1 MHINSTVEPST
12 IESTEKVTKMD
23 FNTISLLLKY
33 AKGYGHDKIRE
44 AGVSD
49 TEHKICTF
57 LYFHSDAY
65 QDMIANYLMLDK
77 TTVAKA
83 ILSLE
88 ERGLIKRVQNPDNRR
103 KNILNITDAGK
114 ITISD
119 VVGIY
124 DEWLEVISSCLTED
138 EKDQFHDYCKRLLE
152 KAKEINSK

>member
-1 MHINSTVEPST
+1 MTVEYSTVYIST
-12 IESTEKVTKMD
+12 VKVRKKMD

-65 QDMIANYLMLDK
+65 QNMIADSLMLDK

-83 ILSLE
+83 IFPSKNAGLSSIYKT
-88 ERGLIKRVQNPDNRR
+88 LI
-103 KNILNITDAGK
+103 TG
-114 ITISD
+114 
-119 VVGIY
+119 
-124 DEWLEVISSCLTED
+124 
-138 EKDQFHDYCKRLLE
+138 
-152 KAKEINSK
+152 AKTF

>member
-1 MHINSTVEPST
+1 
-12 IESTEKVTKMD
+12 MD

-33 AKGYGHDKIRE
+33 AKRYGHAKIRE

-65 QDMIANYLMLDK
+65 QDMIANSLMLDK
-77 TTVAKA
+77 TTIAKA

-88 ERGLIKRVQNPDNRR
+88 ERGLIKRIQNPDNRR

-114 ITISD
+114 QTITD
-119 VVGIY
+119 VVGVY
-124 DEWLEVISSCLTED
+124 DKWLENIESCLSNE
-138 EKDQFHDYCKRLLE
+138 EKEQFRDFCRRLL
-152 KAKEINSK
+152 KQAKEFSENEEK

>member
-1 MHINSTVEPST
+1 
-12 IESTEKVTKMD
+12 MD
-23 FNTISLLLKY
+23 FITISLLLKY
-33 AKGYGHDKIRE
+33 AKGYGHTKIRE

-65 QDMIANYLMLDK
+65 QNMIANSLMLDK

-88 ERGLIKRVQNPDNRR
+88 ERGLIKRIQNPDNRR

-114 ITISD
+114 QTITD
-119 VVGIY
+119 VVGVY
-124 DEWLEVISSCLTED
+124 DEWLGNIESCLSNE
-138 EKDQFHDYCKRLLE
+138 EKEQFHDYCVRLLE
-152 KAKEINSK
+152 KAKEFVKNEEK

>member
-1 MHINSTVEPST
+1 M
-12 IESTEKVTKMD
+12 
-23 FNTISLLLKY
+23 F
-33 AKGYGHDKIRE
+33 E
-44 AGVSD
+44 AGVAD

-77 TTVAKA
+77 TTIAKA

-88 ERGLIKRVQNPDNRR
+88 ERGLIQRVQNPANRR

-114 ITISD
+114 KTISD

-124 DEWLEVISSCLTED
+124 DEWLEAISSCLTEN
-138 EKDQFHDYCKRLLE
+138 EKEQFHDYCKRMLD
-152 KAKEINSK
+152 KAREINNK

>member
-1 MHINSTVEPST
+1 
-12 IESTEKVTKMD
+12 MD

-33 AKGYGHDKIRE
+33 AKGYGHAKIRE

-49 TEHKICTF
+49 TEHKICAF

-65 QDMIANYLMLDK
+65 QDMIANSLMLDK

-88 ERGLIKRVQNPDNRR
+88 ERGLISRLQNPDNRR

-114 ITISD
+114 EKISD

-124 DEWLEVISSCLTED
+124 DEWLEKIEFCLSD
-138 EKDQFHDYCKRLLE
+138 AEKKQFHDYCIRLLE
-152 KAKEINSK
+152 RAKEISGK

>member
-1 MHINSTVEPST
+1 MEF
-12 IESTEKVTKMD
+12 D
-23 FNTISLLLKY
+23 TISLLLKH
-33 AKGYGHDKIRE
+33 AKGYGHAKIRE

-57 LYFHSDAY
+57 LYFHSDTY
-65 QDMIANYLMLDK
+65 QDMIANSLMLDK

-103 KNILNITDAGK
+103 KNILNITDSGK
-114 ITISD
+114 EKISD

-124 DEWLEVISSCLTED
+124 DEWFEKIASCLSD
-138 EKDQFHDYCKRLLE
+138 EEKELFHDCCMRMLE
-152 KAKEINSK
+152 KAKEISGD